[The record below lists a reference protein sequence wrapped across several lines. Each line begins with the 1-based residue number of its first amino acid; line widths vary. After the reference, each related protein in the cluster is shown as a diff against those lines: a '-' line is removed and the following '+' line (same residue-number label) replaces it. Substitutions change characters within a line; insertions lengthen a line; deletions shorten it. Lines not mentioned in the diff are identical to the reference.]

1 VTYACMSILTPA
13 PRDHLTSMTDI
24 SAETRTTCYAFR
36 VAIAAKLLGLPSGST
51 ADDVLKAVIA
61 GTGQAT
67 LRQAREIVNKAL
79 SVYEEH
85 G

>member
-1 VTYACMSILTPA
+1 MTTL
-13 PRDHLTSMTDI
+13 HSMTDI
-24 SAETRTTCYAFR
+24 NAETRTTCYAFR
-36 VAIAAKLLGLPSGST
+36 VAIAAKLLGLPEGST

-67 LRQAREIVNKAL
+67 LRQAREIVSKAMDL
-79 SVYEEH
+79 YEEH

>member
-1 VTYACMSILTPA
+1 
-13 PRDHLTSMTDI
+13 MTDI
-24 SAETRTTCYAFR
+24 NAETRTTCYAFR
-36 VAIAAKLLGLPSGST
+36 VAIAAKLLGLPETSS

-67 LRQAREIVNKAL
+67 LRQAREIINKSL
-79 SVYEEH
+79 DLYEEH